1 MKARV
6 ADSISDKE
14 LERRVPVWCALAE
27 LFLDTELQPTD
38 FARIASVISNTGLS
52 AGEAEKILEDE
63 VAPVFTPNMLGAAGE
78 WAGWSEDFVKERV
91 LAHLNAGAAQRAI
104 ARFRA
109 RQHRT
114 LYISAWKGVA
124 RHLTQIQHAE

>member
-1 MKARV
+1 VKARV

-52 AGEAEKILEDE
+52 AGDAEKILEDE
-63 VAPVFTPNMLGAAGE
+63 VAPVFTPNMLGVAGE
-78 WAGWSEDFVKERV
+78 WAGWPEDFVKERMM
-91 LAHLNAGAAQRAI
+91 AHLNAGAAQRAI

-114 LYISAWKGVA
+114 LYMGAWEEVT
-124 RHLTQIQHAE
+124 RELTQIQHAK